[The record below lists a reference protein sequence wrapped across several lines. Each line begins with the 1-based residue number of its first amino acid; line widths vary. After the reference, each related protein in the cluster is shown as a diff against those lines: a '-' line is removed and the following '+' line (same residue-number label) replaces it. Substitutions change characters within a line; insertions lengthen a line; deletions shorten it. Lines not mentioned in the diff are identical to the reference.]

1 MGLTSIALAGWFL
14 AGVFMLKSYRSD
26 LDAKYERRRFASMM
40 DSELRKHRA
49 AVKALPR

>member
-1 MGLTSIALAGWFL
+1 MGLTSIALVGWFL
-14 AGVFMLKSYRSD
+14 AGWFMLKSYRAD
-26 LDAKYERRRFASMM
+26 LDAKYNRNRYASML

>member
-1 MGLTSIALAGWFL
+1 MTLLALSGWFL

-26 LDAKYERRRFASMM
+26 MDAKYERRRSASML